1 MSVTILFVADVCGRP
16 GRQACAHMIKP
27 LRQKHNVDYVI
38 ANVEN
43 AAGGFGITPEM
54 SRKMFS
60 YGIDMQTSGNH
71 IWDRVEIIDYLTN
84 DEPRLLRPDNFPPG
98 APGRGSCLHEIEG
111 VKYGTVNLMGR
122 TYMKDIDCPF
132 QVGDQTV
139 ERLLRQTPVIIVDF
153 HAEATSEKQALF
165 YHLDG
170 KVSAIIGSHTHVQ
183 TVDSQISSR
192 GTAYITDAGMTG
204 PHRSVIGMQIG
215 PSLGRFVT
223 GMPKR
228 FTTATEDVK
237 LSGLVLE
244 VDEKSGRALRIEP
257 FRLDFDLETFSPEDI
272 TGPRPEAEE
281 EESDNDE
288 TDGDEAPAVPDSDE
302 LKDEEP
308 EQ

>member
-43 AAGGFGITPEM
+43 AAGGFGVTPEM

-71 IWDRVEIIDYLTN
+71 IWDRVEVIEYMNNED
-84 DEPRLLRPDNFPPG
+84 PRLLRPANFPPG
-98 APGRGSCLHEIEG
+98 VPGRGSYLHEMED
-111 VKYGTVNLMGR
+111 VQFGTVNLMGR

-132 QVGDQTV
+132 QIGDKVV
-139 ERLLRQTPVIIVDF
+139 EVLLRQTPVIIVDF

-228 FTTATEDVK
+228 FTTATDDVK
-237 LSGLVLE
+237 LSGVIVE

-257 FRLDFDLETFSPEDI
+257 FRLDFDLETFNPEDI
-272 TGPRPEAEE
+272 TGPRPTTEE
-281 EESDNDE
+281 VEGDVEEVAAGQE
-288 TDGDEAPAVPDSDE
+288 QTEP
-302 LKDEEP
+302 KDKEP
-308 EQ
+308 ES